1 MFIKLNAFLWVDM
14 MDTMTVTQLP
24 TDMTSADAHALLTD
38 DKITI
43 IDVRTPM
50 EWQRTGLAEKALTVS
65 TQDSAFMDKL
75 SEAVGGDTTKP
86 IGLICATGNR
96 SGMVQRY
103 LLQNGYSNVSNIS
116 DGMMG
121 NFAAPGWIRSNLPL
135 TPYEG

>member
-1 MFIKLNAFLWVDM
+1 
-14 MDTMTVTQLP
+14 MDLDTVTQLP
-24 TDMTSADAHALLTD
+24 TNMTSIDAQALAADNKL
-38 DKITI
+38 TI

-50 EWQRTGLAEKALTVS
+50 EWQRTGVAENAAPVS
-65 TQDSAFMDKL
+65 TQDPNFMDTL
-75 SEAVGGDTTKP
+75 SQAVGGDTAKP

-121 NFAAPGWIRSNLPL
+121 NFAAPGWLRSNLPV
-135 TPYEG
+135 TPYTGG